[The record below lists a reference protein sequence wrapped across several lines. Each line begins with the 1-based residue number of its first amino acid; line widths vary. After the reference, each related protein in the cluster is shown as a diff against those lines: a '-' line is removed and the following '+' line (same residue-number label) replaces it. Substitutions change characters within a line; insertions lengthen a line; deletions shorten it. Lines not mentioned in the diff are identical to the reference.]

1 MEKKPPPPDRN
12 GESSKESRSSAREL
26 AARLIELSGGPDN
39 VAEASHCTTRIRL
52 KLKNSTMADEA
63 GLTGLQEVQSVFI
76 RTGHLQIILGPA
88 IVIKIHR
95 QIARI
100 LEEHMVSPEQVEEQP
115 YGLPEQIEQKAFNA
129 PVSAPAPSL
138 QDWKK
143 RVRTTWGNKGLIRRI
158 MDAVF
163 LFSDIVVPMI
173 PLFVAVGLLLGL
185 LGMIQA
191 FGWVPQDSIYIRTLS
206 LLTGSAFQGMAVMFG
221 YQAAK
226 RLGGIPP
233 LGAAIG
239 LLMTRPDLVW
249 TLESSGVQTGRTGIL
264 SAPQFGYQGTVIPI
278 ILAVLLM
285 TLVDK
290 GLRRIIPSSAAII
303 VIPFLSFII
312 GGSLGVLV
320 IGPLATELG
329 GVLSSSLEQ
338 VFKHGSTLFGLLL
351 GGAYS
356 TIVMSGLHQG
366 IQAIEVGLISNPEI
380 GVNFLLPIWS
390 MANIAQGG
398 AGLAVY
404 FLTKDDALKKIAL
417 PASFTAFL
425 GVTEPI
431 AFGVNLKLG
440 RPFLGAAVG
449 GAAGGAYVAFHQV
462 VANSFGLTGIPMI
475 AFIVLPGYIN
485 LFHYLIGFLL
495 AAGTA
500 FAVTWILGVKNHENQ
515 KNS

>member
-1 MEKKPPPPDRN
+1 MEKKNLPPDQN
-12 GESSKESRSSAREL
+12 GESSKESRGSAQEL
-26 AARLIELSGGPDN
+26 AMRLIELSGGPDN
-39 VAEASHCTTRIRL
+39 VAEVSHCTTRIRL
-52 KLKNSTMADEA
+52 KLKNSAMADEA
-63 GLTGLQEVQSVFI
+63 GLTGMQAVQSVFV
-76 RTGHLQIILGPA
+76 RTGYLQIILGPA
-88 IVIKIHR
+88 IVMKIHR

-100 LEEHMVSPEQVEEQP
+100 LEEHSTSLKREEEP
-115 YGLPEQIEQKAFNA
+115 PGGLLEQIKQEAVNV
-129 PVSAPAPSL
+129 PVPAPAPSL

-143 RVRTTWGNKGLIRRI
+143 RVRSTWGNKGLIRRI

-185 LGMIQA
+185 LGIIQA
-191 FGWVPQDSIYIRTLS
+191 FGWAPQDSFYVRTLS
-206 LLTGSAFQGMAVMFG
+206 LLTGSAFQGMSVMFG

-233 LGAAIG
+233 LGAAVG

-249 TLESSGVQTGRTGIL
+249 TLESSGEQTGRMGIL
-264 SAPQFGYQGTVIPI
+264 SAPQFGYHGTVIPI
-278 ILAVLLM
+278 ILAVFLM
-285 TLVDK
+285 TLVEK
-290 GLRRIIPSSAAII
+290 CLRRIIPSSVAIMI
-303 VIPFLSFII
+303 IPLSSFII
-312 GGSLGVLV
+312 GGTLGVLV

-329 GVLSSSLEQ
+329 GVLSSSLEH
-338 VFKHGSTLFGLLL
+338 VFKYGSTVFGLLL
-351 GGAYS
+351 GGVYS
-356 TIVMSGLHQG
+356 TIVMSGLHHG
-366 IQAIEVGLISNPEI
+366 IQAIEVGLISNPET

-404 FLTKDDALKKIAL
+404 AFTRDEALKKTAL
-417 PASFTAFL
+417 PASLTAFL

-485 LFHYLIGFLL
+485 LIHYLIGFLL

-500 FAVTWILGVKNHENQ
+500 FAVTWILGVEQ
-515 KNS
+515 S